1 MLQVRCLG
9 SARRARPT
17 LTRRAQVFVFDTRR
31 GVREG
36 EEQEKV
42 LAFFPSGL
50 APEQQQARA
59 SVLRALP
66 RPLTRRA
73 RRRRWGW
80 WRRWW
85 A

>member
-1 MLQVRCLG
+1 
-9 SARRARPT
+9 
-17 LTRRAQVFVFDTRR
+17 
-31 GVREG
+31 VREG